1 MVGIQTAEEVRILE
15 ISYFPKPDKRE
26 NMFFCWT
33 MFRQSVLCLSA
44 APNKENEEQKA
55 KKERKNRKKKKIY
68 WKNIELLDMDYD

>member
-1 MVGIQTAEEVRILE
+1 MLCGKAKHLLNEEEAEAAAVAC
-15 ISYFPKPDKRE
+15 E
-26 NMFFCWT
+26 NMVWNKI
-33 MFRQSVLCLSA
+33 RQSVLCLSA